1 MILWGNR
8 KLIRQNDKAVRQ
20 AQRLTPAAGRKLL
33 GRGVTTLV
41 FEGEHPNS
49 VLKLT
54 VDQVAYELAEAQ
66 RSWECAGLPRTG
78 QLFGQVGT
86 TSEGNAIWLFEQER
100 LTKLGVG
107 SAPRKLCMGV
117 SRLVWSQYEHCDT
130 VDEVLASAQP
140 SIPNVGLSAAALH
153 LADFAA
159 TRRERL
165 RLDLHASNFMLREAS
180 GQAVVSDPFLDT
192 AATHRVQ
199 QYVRVKA
206 GLPDNT
212 FFF

>member
-8 KLIRQNDKAVRQ
+8 KLIRQNDKAVRKT
-20 AQRLTPAAGRKLL
+20 QRLTAVAGRKLL
-33 GRGVTTLV
+33 ARGVTTLV
-41 FEGEHPNS
+41 FEGERPDL
-49 VLKLT
+49 VYKLT

-66 RSWECAGLPRTG
+66 RSWECNGLPRTG

-100 LTKLGVG
+100 LSKLGVG

-140 SIPNVGLSAAALH
+140 SISDAGLAAAASQ
-153 LADFAA
+153 LATFAA

-192 AATHRVQ
+192 TAKHRVQ

-212 FFF
+212 CFF

>member
-20 AQRLTPAAGRKLL
+20 AQRLTPAASRKLL
-33 GRGVTTLV
+33 ARGVTTLV
-41 FEGEHPNS
+41 FEGERPDS
-49 VLKLT
+49 VFKLT

-66 RSWECAGLPRTG
+66 RSWQCAGLPRTG

-117 SRLVWSQYEHCDT
+117 SRLVWRQYEHCNT
-130 VDEVLASAQP
+130 VDKVLASAQA
-140 SIPNVGLSAAALH
+140 SIPDVGLRAAVSR
-153 LADFAA
+153 LADFA
-159 TRRERL
+159 TSRRERL
-165 RLDLHASNFMLREAS
+165 SLDLHGSNFMLRETS
-180 GQAVVSDPFLDT
+180 GQAVISDPFLDT
-192 AATHRVQ
+192 AAKHQVQ

-206 GLPDNT
+206 GLPENT